1 MVHGL
6 IYTIFAVV
14 LISLISFVG
23 VVILILRKKTL
34 DHILFILVAFAA
46 GAMLGASFFDLVPES
61 FSKIGN
67 YYFVLIGLVLFFLI
81 ESFFHWH
88 HYHNAKC
95 KKCIK
100 PFVYLNLIGDGLHNF
115 IDGVIISAGFLYG
128 TAFGAALTIAIALH
142 EIPQEIGDFAVLIHG
157 GLSKN
162 KALLFNFLSA
172 LFAVLGAVF
181 GYIFLIRLEGFIPY
195 IIAIAAGGFIYIAGT
210 DLLPEL
216 HKVKDYKKIIL
227 QIIFLILG
235 IALISFLS

>member
-100 PFVYLNLIGDGLHNF
+100 PFVYLNLIGDSLHNF